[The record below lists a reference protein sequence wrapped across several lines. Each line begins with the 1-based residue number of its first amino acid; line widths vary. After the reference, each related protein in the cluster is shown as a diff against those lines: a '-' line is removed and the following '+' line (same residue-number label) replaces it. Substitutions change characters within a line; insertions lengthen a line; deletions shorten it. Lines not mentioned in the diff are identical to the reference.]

1 MRSEGV
7 EGLSKRNRN
16 RRISNKANI
25 VERPSIGEIS
35 FSTIYS
41 KFSSYPADGLTPQK
55 LAKIFKQADEGDILQ
70 QAELFEQ
77 IEEKDPQI
85 FSQLQTRKNAVTGL
99 DFEIIPF
106 GDDDRDKEIAEFI
119 SDEIKAIECFED
131 CLMDALDAIGKGIS
145 VQEIIWEQG
154 WDKVSVKEIKWRHPK
169 QFFWD
174 YEDNFKAI
182 TRNNPEG
189 VIVPQDKFIIHKYK
203 ARSGHP
209 ARAGVLRVV
218 AWMYLFKNYSLK
230 DWVSF
235 CEVFGMPLRL
245 GLYDPSAS
253 DQDKMDL
260 MNALVRLGTDAAG
273 IIPKSTSIEFKEAA
287 KISSIN
293 VYETLSRYCDEQI
306 SKAVLGQTL
315 TADSGGGSFAQSKTH
330 DGVRHDLTVADS
342 KALASTLRRDLIRPL
357 VKFNF
362 GEEDR
367 IPYLR
372 FDCEEAE
379 DLKETADMYKVLVCD
394 IGVRI
399 PSSHIYKKF
408 SIPKPEDDEEVVTP
422 PSITSSPTITSLKED
437 SKVVINKAVSS
448 KISPIA
454 EGQKEIDGLAESAM
468 DKNTDTFKKM
478 FAPIL
483 KKVDKCK
490 SLQEVKALYESDKE
504 MKQLLEEMLGTDF
517 EGNLHRSMLL
527 ADIKGRMIEDGVK

>member
-25 VERPSIGEIS
+25 VEHPSIGEIS

-55 LAKIFKQADEGDILQ
+55 LARIFKQADEGDILQ

-169 QFFWD
+169 QFYWD

-189 VIVPQDKFIIHKYK
+189 IIVPQDKFIIHKYK

-422 PSITSSPTITSLKED
+422 PSITSSPTITPLKED

-454 EGQKEIDGLAESAM
+454 EGQKEIDKLT
-468 DKNTDTFKKM
+468 KNVMEKNRGTFEEM

-483 KKVDKCK
+483 KKIDKCK
-490 SLQEVKALYESDKE
+490 NLQEVKALYESDKDVE
-504 MKQLLEEMLGTDF
+504 QLLTQMLGTDF
-517 EGNLHRSMLL
+517 KENLHRSMLL
-527 ADIKGRMIEDGVK
+527 ADIEGRMIEDGVK